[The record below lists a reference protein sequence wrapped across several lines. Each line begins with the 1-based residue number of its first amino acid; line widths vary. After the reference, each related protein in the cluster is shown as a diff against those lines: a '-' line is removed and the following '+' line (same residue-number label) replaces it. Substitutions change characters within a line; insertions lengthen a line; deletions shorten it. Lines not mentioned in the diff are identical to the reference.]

1 VIGQKLKSAGNA
13 AEALISN
20 PIEMMEVHHKASTLI
35 REEIVPRVRE
45 NLPGQARSVHRE
57 TSRRL
62 RLQAA
67 ALVCRGPAA
76 A

>member
-35 REEIVPRVRE
+35 REEIFPRVRE
-45 NLPGQARSVHRE
+45 NLPRAGAFCS
-57 TSRRL
+57 
-62 RLQAA
+62 
-67 ALVCRGPAA
+67 
-76 A
+76 